1 MNKKLCVMF
10 GQWDVIE
17 LLRKMKYVSKYIEQE
32 TIIQSEIS
40 QTQKDM

>member
-10 GQWDVIE
+10 GQWYVIE